1 MKIPTLFSNYDELM
15 LDIDVYGKKVS
26 SPQLT
31 IPELREK
38 LFEDFKRSKPFPTL
52 TSRRYELSNLV
63 SEDYKIEYNRQLEF
77 QESESEIDLKT
88 NYSYIKPD
96 LSDLEQVNIEI
107 RKLFTYE
114 SRTTDEER
122 QRLLEKYDLVTGEEF
137 ERGINETEKLF
148 GSVKENESL
157 VLSDEDIN
165 SLGSEE
171 KSFTYSEDSEDTFSY
186 SEESEDSDYPDFDE
200 ESEEEDLDDE
210 DYPDFDEESE
220 EEDLDDE
227 DYPDFDEESEEEDLE
242 DDYPDFDDEE
252 SEEDNSDDEDYP
264 DFEEDKEDSKV
275 VKQPEEK
282 VRGTPIEVD
291 EDLSGVEIDIDTSD
305 IVVDIPRTPIEA
317 APKIV
322 KEEQVDRS
330 LEPTDIRQFLRKHP
344 RSTMEFVLKYFTKK
358 QINDAL
364 RIGKIIKKGNILKL
378 P

>member
-77 QESESEIDLKT
+77 QENESEIDLKT

-171 KSFTYSEDSEDTFSY
+171 ESFTYSEDSENTFSY

-200 ESEEEDLDDE
+200 ESEEEDSEDS

-220 EEDLDDE
+220 EED
-227 DYPDFDEESEEEDLE
+227 
-242 DDYPDFDDEE
+242 
-252 SEEDNSDDEDYP
+252 SDDEDYP

-322 KEEQVDRS
+322 KEEKVDRS

>member
-77 QESESEIDLKT
+77 QENESEIDLKT

-171 KSFTYSEDSEDTFSY
+171 ESFTYSEDSENTFSY

-200 ESEEEDLDDE
+200 ESEEED
-210 DYPDFDEESE
+210 SE
-220 EEDLDDE
+220 N
-227 DYPDFDEESEEEDLE
+227 

-264 DFEEDKEDSKV
+264 DFDEESEEEDSDDEDYPDFEEDKEDLKV
-275 VKQPEEK
+275 VKQPEER

-322 KEEQVDRS
+322 KEEKVDRS